1 MSDNA
6 TLYAAIIPPKP
17 FRPVDYAQ
25 WPPELKEELRGVP
38 KVEVYDLAEKGF
50 LVMRNNEC
58 GVCHGRAK
66 GSQSIQQHA
75 RKHMPRHMIPENSWR
90 CPVCMGAFAQKVGA
104 QTHINSM
111 HTRETHWACRHLRCD
126 FVCVD
131 RASLNR
137 HESRC
142 QFRPSAVL
150 EQPAGIVK
158 TKAEPRCRA
167 LQVRPPVQPRPL
179 EAPSVEPRPC
189 PVEGPSVDLQ
199 QHPLELPK
207 LEHKH
212 RPREPHGPS
221 VEIQQRAFELP
232 PVQPPPI
239 ESKPPLGLPPMQ
251 LPPAEPTVVEQ
262 PPAKSPLVEHPSVK
276 QPLLDLSAPS
286 LFPTSGSSRSLLN
299 PKSPSPTPV
308 THRAATP
315 AEPSA
320 RPAQSFVQPVRPPAG
335 PAQPAQALA
344 TPAQHLAQAVQS
356 PVGSA
361 QPLAQAIQP
370 PAQAARPPITPPPV
384 IWNVEPPALPMQL
397 PAPPTAQPIAPP
409 QPPLNPPRPSA
420 RHARPCLSTPRQL
433 LNHSRLPR
441 EPPECSFKA
450 DNDHVFPSF
459 RGPQPWRVPRPS
471 APSILKPF
479 SFWYE
484 GLNQASDPVKSEP
497 PKTQA
502 NHPPTV
508 RSDPTFVNIVF
519 HNITPASVV
528 APVKSEPSNDPSL
541 PDTKSSAPP
550 DNTSVQGPELGFDK
564 PEERLSEKLIP
575 PGSLIPPKAT
585 LACNDDNTVDLG
597 DGTKLAFVNGMCT
610 YPDCG
615 LQFGRIKRNWTRHAM
630 VHMKYENKKDL
641 SWRCGADECGKLYS
655 SKNGAR
661 EHFLSIHTNARP
673 YTCQICQ
680 HTFKRIDAV
689 RKHMRSIHG
698 QIKRKTQQLYRPSSM
713 AAARARAENNA
724 IVGSRK
730 SSASASASDRGSSVD
745 SSVDETSS
753 GGPSRMSSVA
763 SRVSSPESHSALAR
777 SCRGSTT
784 PRLSTPAVDGPAC
797 PSPSCPRIVDDAMAT
812 DDEGT
817 VQGEEPPPKY
827 RWQEMPSSSLHA
839 VKLEPTDN
847 DLASVVEFDVDSGS
861 ESDIPIEI
869 EYDDDDVDMD

>member
-6 TLYAAIIPPKP
+6 TLYAAIVPPKP
-17 FRPVDYAQ
+17 FRPVDYDQ
-25 WPPELKEELRGVP
+25 WPPELKAELRGVP

-50 LVMRNNEC
+50 LVIRDNEC
-58 GVCHGRAK
+58 GVCHGRAR
-66 GSQSIQQHA
+66 GSHSIQQHA

-90 CPVCMGAFAQKVGA
+90 CPVCMGIFAQKVGV

-111 HTRETHWACRHLRCD
+111 HTRETHWACRHSRCD

-158 TKAEPRCRA
+158 KKAEPRCRA
-167 LQVRPPVQPRPL
+167 LQVQPPVQPRPL
-179 EAPSVEPRPC
+179 EAPSFEPRPC
-189 PVEGPSVDLQ
+189 PVEGPSVDPKPR
-199 QHPLELPK
+199 PLELPK
-207 LEHKH
+207 LEFKQ
-212 RPREPHGPS
+212 RPLEPHGPS
-221 VEIQQRAFELP
+221 VDIQQRAFELP
-232 PVQPPPI
+232 PVQPPSI
-239 ESKPPLGLPPMQ
+239 KSKPPLGLPPMQ
-251 LPPAEPTVVEQ
+251 LPPAKPTVVEHL
-262 PPAKSPLVEHPSVK
+262 PAKSPLVEHSSVK
-276 QPLLDLSAPS
+276 QPLRDLSAPS

-299 PKSPSPTPV
+299 PKSPSPPPV

-315 AEPSA
+315 AEPSV
-320 RPAQSFVQPVRPPAG
+320 RPAQPFVQPVRPPAE
-335 PAQPAQALA
+335 P
-344 TPAQHLAQAVQS
+344 
-356 PVGSA
+356 A
-361 QPLAQAIQP
+361 QPLAQPVQLS
-370 PAQAARPPITPPPV
+370 AQHVRPPVTPPPV
-384 IWNVEPPALPMQL
+384 IWNVGHPALPTQL
-397 PAPPTAQPIAPP
+397 PAPPSVQHRA
-409 QPPLNPPRPSA
+409 PPRPTA

-441 EPPECSFKA
+441 EPPEFSFKA
-450 DNDHVFPSF
+450 DNNPVFPSF

-484 GLNQASDPVKSEP
+484 GLNQSSDPVKSEP

-508 RSDPTFVNIVF
+508 RSDPMTVNIVF
-519 HNITPASVV
+519 HNLTPASVV

-597 DGTKLAFVNGMCT
+597 DGTKLAFINGVCT

-641 SWRCGADECGKLYS
+641 SWRCGADGCGKLYS

-661 EHFLSIHTNARP
+661 EHFLSIHTDARP

-745 SSVDETSS
+745 SSVDEASS
-753 GGPSRMSSVA
+753 GGPSRKSSVA
-763 SRVSSPESHSALAR
+763 SPASSSESHSALAK

-797 PSPSCPRIVDDAMAT
+797 PSPSCPRIFDDAMAT

-827 RWQEMPSSSLHA
+827 YWQEMPSSSTSVHS
-839 VKLEPTDN
+839 VKLEPAEEA
-847 DLASVVEFDVDSGS
+847 LVSVHDFDVDSGD
-861 ESDIPIEI
+861 ESDIPIEV
-869 EYDDDDVDMD
+869 EVDDEMDMD

>member
-17 FRPVDYAQ
+17 FRPVDYDQ
-25 WPPELKEELRGVP
+25 WPPELKAELRGVP

-111 HTRETHWACRHLRCD
+111 HTRETHWACRHSGCD

-158 TKAEPRCRA
+158 KKAEPRCRA
-167 LQVRPPVQPRPL
+167 RQVHPPVQPRPL

-189 PVEGPSVDLQ
+189 PLEGPSVDLKQ
-199 QHPLELPK
+199 CPLELPK
-207 LEHKH
+207 LELKQ
-212 RPREPHGPS
+212 RPLEPHGPS
-221 VEIQQRAFELP
+221 IEIQQRKLELP
-232 PVQPPPI
+232 PVQPP
-239 ESKPPLGLPPMQ
+239 SVDFKPPLGLPPMQ
-251 LPPAEPTVVEQ
+251 LPPAKPAVVEQ
-262 PPAKSPLVEHPSVK
+262 PPAKPPFIEHPPVK
-276 QPLLDLSAPS
+276 QSYVDLSAPS
-286 LFPTSGSSRSLLN
+286 LFPKSGSSRSLLN
-299 PKSPSPTPV
+299 PKSPSPSPGAQCIEP
-308 THRAATP
+308 AAKVVEPPAKP
-315 AEPSA
+315 AEPPA
-320 RPAQSFVQPVRPPAG
+320 RPAQPFVQPVRPPAG
-335 PAQPAQALA
+335 PAQ
-344 TPAQHLAQAVQS
+344 HF
-356 PVGSA
+356 VGPA
-361 QPLAQAIQP
+361 QPLAQPIQL
-370 PAQAARPPITPPPV
+370 PAQHARPPVTPPPV
-384 IWNVEPPALPMQL
+384 IWNVGPSALPTQL
-397 PAPPTAQPIAPP
+397 PAPPTAQPTAPP

-420 RHARPCLSTPRQL
+420 RHTRPCLSTPRQL
-433 LNHSRLPR
+433 LHHSRLPR
-441 EPPECSFKA
+441 EPPEFSFTA
-450 DNDHVFPSF
+450 DNAPVFPSS
-459 RGPQPWRVPRPS
+459 RGPLPWRVPRPS

-484 GLNQASDPVKSEP
+484 GLNQASAPVKSEP
-497 PKTQA
+497 PITPS
-502 NHPPTV
+502 NPPFTV

-519 HNITPASVV
+519 HNLTPASVV

-541 PDTKSSAPP
+541 PDTKLSAPP

-641 SWRCGADECGKLYS
+641 SWRCGADGCGKLYS

-713 AAARARAENNA
+713 AAARARAANNA

-745 SSVDETSS
+745 SSVDEASS
-753 GGPSRMSSVA
+753 DGLSRKSSVA
-763 SRVSSPESHSALAR
+763 SRASSSESHSALAK
-777 SCRGSTT
+777 SCRGSTS

-817 VQGEEPPPKY
+817 VQGEEPPPKHY
-827 RWQEMPSSSLHA
+827 WQEMPSSSTSVHA
-839 VKLEPTDN
+839 VKLEPADEA
-847 DLASVVEFDVDSGS
+847 LVSVHDFDVDSGD
-861 ESDIPIEI
+861 ESDIPIEV
-869 EYDDDDVDMD
+869 EVDDDMDMD